1 MSERRIAVLK
11 RVLKDL
17 ALLPQTP
24 QSIADRNELE
34 LMIVEL
40 GGDART
46 GAHRAI
52 IEGKERRR

>member
-1 MSERRIAVLK
+1 MNERRIAVLK

-17 ALLPQTP
+17 AQLPDTVQG
-24 QSIADRNELE
+24 IADREELE
-34 LMIVEL
+34 QMITEL

-52 IEGKERRR
+52 RKGKQRS